1 MTHALHREGSI
12 KSLRGDYVLLAMV
25 SRANRETAG
34 PAMARFAQI
43 ALGADPTNY
52 GSSTFALNRPLGLQP
67 EDFIRRAPEADG
79 VACVFTSK
87 EELRQVLVELKEA
100 DLGLSITVSGLT
112 DEVLALA
119 REVGLKPHSV
129 ELSLGILGDTG
140 QLAEAELLEV
150 MTMCGH
156 SRISAALIK
165 RGAREVEEG
174 LRSAEDVAHA
184 LGRPCSCGLFNL
196 RRGELLLSRM
206 VEGR

>member
-129 ELSLGILGDTG
+129 ELSLGDTG
-140 QLAEAELLEV
+140 RHRPV
-150 MTMCGH
+150 GR
-156 SRISAALIK
+156 SRVAGGDDDVWPLQDQ
-165 RGAREVEEG
+165 RRPDQEGGARGGGRASFGRRCRSRVGEAVQ
-174 LRSAEDVAHA
+174 LRV
-184 LGRPCSCGLFNL
+184 
-196 RRGELLLSRM
+196 
-206 VEGR
+206 V